1 MRDDCGRPT
10 HFRGNL
16 THGDSAVFRVL
27 PRGSGRAHWFESSRP
42 DPYHLKITGFSVQT
56 VEPVIKR

>member
-42 DPYHLKITGFSVQT
+42 DRQSLEIIAESVQT
-56 VEPVIKR
+56 GFVVIDW